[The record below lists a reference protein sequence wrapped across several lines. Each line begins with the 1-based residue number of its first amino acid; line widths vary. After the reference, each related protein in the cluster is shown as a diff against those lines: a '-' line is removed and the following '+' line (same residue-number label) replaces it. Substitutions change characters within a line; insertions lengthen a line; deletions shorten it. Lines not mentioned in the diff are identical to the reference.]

1 MQMARRAAHKQKK
14 RAEQNEIERDV
25 SRKAPVFAGVTET
38 AARDIEAANLRGDC
52 GDDEDRGKRGQ
63 DRQSSEI
70 KTARDE
76 RESAQNFQ
84 PGKIKCEP
92 HADRPRQ
99 DFVIIDVA
107 RESDWIER
115 FDCAGINENT
125 ANDKF
130 RDPPDEPRNS

>member
-14 RAEQNEIERDV
+14 RAEQNEIERDM

-38 AARDIEAANLRGDC
+38 AARDVEAANLRGDC

-107 RESDWIER
+107 GKADWIER
-115 FDCAGINENT
+115 FNCAGVNENA